1 MGSGFGLGRGN
12 ERDFTRRADRIGYSC
27 ICVYSGDFMKGENK
41 QQRYYRT
48 QKNEKGRAKVCVMS
62 TPEEAKKIIAY
73 AKDLRRAT
81 DEAE

>member
-1 MGSGFGLGRGN
+1 
-12 ERDFTRRADRIGYSC
+12 
-27 ICVYSGDFMKGENK
+27 MKGENK

-73 AKDLRRAT
+73 AKDLRRTT
-81 DEAE
+81 DANE